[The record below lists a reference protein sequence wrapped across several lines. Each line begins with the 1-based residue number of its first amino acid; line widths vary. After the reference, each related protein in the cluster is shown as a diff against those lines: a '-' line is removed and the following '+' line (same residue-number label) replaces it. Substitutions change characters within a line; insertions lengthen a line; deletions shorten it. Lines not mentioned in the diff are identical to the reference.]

1 MPKRAD
7 LPEDERRYREAADA
21 GDADALNKL
30 GLLLWERGEPN
41 KAERWYR
48 SAIDAGLEQ
57 RDDATATDA
66 EAEAHFTADEK
77 RWRRNRNTAHIKAML
92 RLGNAMS
99 DMGFL
104 RERQGDREGA
114 EQWYR
119 RGAAAGNQRA
129 RDNLRILLGEHRNAS
144 PSGHGIASSD
154 YGGGHYALGF
164 NY

>member
-66 EAEAHFTADEK
+66 EAHFTADEK

-104 RERQGDREGA
+104 RERQGDREEA

-129 RDNLRILLGEHRNAS
+129 RDNLRILLGEHRSGS
-144 PSGHGIASSD
+144 PSGHGIAGSD

-164 NY
+164 NF